1 MNAPIPKP
9 QPRFVTEG
17 FFLALPPTFPGV
29 SAPPPLEKSRLTRL
43 AMCGDGVVFAAAA
56 GPDPLIFQFMPKAP
70 NGYALSWRESGDEVL
85 GMEVLTLGH
94 LDYLALLIRC
104 GPELRLVL
112 RQRVYASEGIQ
123 EWWAV
128 LPDFRHELRLG
139 PGSSASLA
147 AAGEP
152 GHLLVAAATT
162 LWTVRAEVESGF
174 VITDRRSHGG
184 GELFRLSP
192 DHTVLLDRRSGS
204 VSLLENGVPAPA
216 KALPELR
223 DATALARAKGHLLW
237 AAPSGQLHTWS
248 PSHPAPDRLGSMGLA
263 PVTALASLPDG
274 RIFGFAGKEI
284 AHWLCLAPGEKVAR
298 DLGVAVSV
306 LSARRYGFEFSAILP
321 GPGGELYCAEND
333 RGGHLW
339 MYLPPT
345 KAEE

>member
-9 QPRFVTEG
+9 QPLFVTEG
-17 FFLALPPTFPGV
+17 FFLALPPAFPGV
-29 SAPPPLEKSRLTRL
+29 SAPPPLEESRLTRL
-43 AMCGDGVVFAAAA
+43 AVCGDGVVFAAAA

-70 NGYALSWRESGDEVL
+70 NGYALSWREDGDEVL
-85 GMEVLTLGH
+85 GMEVLTLGR

-104 GPELRLVL
+104 GQELRLVL

-147 AAGEP
+147 ADGKP

-174 VITDRRSHGG
+174 VIMDRQSHGG

-192 DHTVLLDRRSGS
+192 ECVVLLDRCGGTF
-204 VSLLENGVPAPA
+204 SLLENGVPAPA
-216 KALPELR
+216 QALPELR
-223 DATALARAKGHLLW
+223 DATAFARANGHMLW
-237 AAPSGQLHTWS
+237 ATPSGQIHAWS
-248 PSHPAPDRLGSMGLA
+248 PSHLAPDRLGSMGLA

-284 AHWLCLAPGEKVAR
+284 AHWFCLEPGAKEAC

-321 GPGGELYCAEND
+321 GPGGELYCAESD

-339 MYLPPT
+339 MYLPST
-345 KAEE
+345 KA